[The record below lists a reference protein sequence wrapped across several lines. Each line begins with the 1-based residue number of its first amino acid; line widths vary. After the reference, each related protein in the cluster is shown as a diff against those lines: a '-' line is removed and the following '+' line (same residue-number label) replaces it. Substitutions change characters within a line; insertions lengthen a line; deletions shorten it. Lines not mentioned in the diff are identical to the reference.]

1 MSESRAGARSERICI
16 VRQGYYPADPRV
28 RREAQA
34 LLDYGWAVDVI
45 CLRREGERA
54 RERAGGVDIHRLPV
68 QHRRASIA
76 RYLFEYSVFPMLAAI
91 RLARLHLR
99 RRYDIVQVNT
109 MPDHL
114 VFAAALPKL
123 LGARVVLDMHEAM
136 PELYASKF
144 GASPR
149 AVRFIE
155 AVERASARVA
165 DRVIVVSGPH
175 RAAIAEHG
183 VPADKLTVVM
193 NSPDERIFKRPDEQ
207 RARAPGCVLIEHG
220 TLVERYGFDV
230 AIRAMGIL
238 RSRLPQA
245 RLVIIGDGEHGP
257 ALRTLA
263 ADLGLL
269 DRVEFLGRRP
279 LDEIPGHLARAHI
292 GVVSNEID
300 AFTDL
305 VVPTKLLEF
314 AAIGLPAVAART
326 RAVEA
331 YFDESSVQFFA
342 PGDPADL
349 ARAVLELASNDARAR
364 SLAASA
370 QRTFLASHS
379 WTNMKQVYGELLES
393 VARSS

>member
-1 MSESRAGARSERICI
+1 MSESHDAARSRRICI

-34 LLDYGWAVDVI
+34 LLDGGWEVDVI
-45 CLRREGERA
+45 CLRGEGERS
-54 RERAGGVDIHRLPV
+54 RERATGVDVHRLALR
-68 QHRRASIA
+68 HRRASIA

-99 RRYDIVQVNT
+99 RRYDVVQVNT
-109 MPDHL
+109 LPDHL

-144 GASPR
+144 GPSRR
-149 AVRFIE
+149 AIRLIE
-155 AVERASARVA
+155 AVERASTRFA
-165 DRVIVVSGPH
+165 DRVIVVSEPH
-175 RAAIAEHG
+175 RAAITGHG
-183 VPADKLTVVM
+183 VSADKLTVVM
-193 NSPDERIFKRPDEQ
+193 NSPDERIFTRRQEP
-207 RARAPGCVLIEHG
+207 RARVPGCVLIEHG

-230 AIRAMGIL
+230 AIRALGIVL
-238 RSRLPQA
+238 GRLPEA
-245 RLVIIGDGEHGP
+245 RLMIIGDGEHGP
-257 ALRTLA
+257 ALRALA

-279 LDEIPGHLARAHI
+279 LDEIPWHLARAHI

-314 AAIGLPAVAART
+314 AAMGVPAVAART

-349 ARAVLELASNDARAR
+349 ARAVLELAADEARAR
-364 SLAASA
+364 SLAESA
-370 QRTFLASHS
+370 QRAFLASHS
-379 WTNMKQVYGELLES
+379 WTEMKKVYGELLES
-393 VARSS
+393 AARSA